1 MKATINDVADLAGVS
16 IKTVSRVMNNE
27 PSVKKAT
34 LDKVNA
40 AIAQLNYQ
48 PNAAARNLAGTR
60 SYSIG
65 YIYDNPNAYYV
76 IDMQRGLLDACRKN
90 GYELLIHPTNAKS
103 AGIVQEVI
111 ELVQHARL
119 AGLVLTPPFS
129 EMPEIAEALEKIG
142 VDFVRIIS
150 GSTPSPKLTN
160 CVLVDDFTA
169 AFKITNHLL
178 ELGHSDIAFLCG
190 DEEHSSSGERL
201 AGFKAAL
208 TKRGIQANPKFVVP
222 GSYSFESGVK
232 GAKHLLG
239 LSQRPTAIFAC
250 NDEIAAGALF
260 SARLSNV
267 DIPTELSIVGF
278 ENSPF
283 SRQTWPPL
291 TTANQP
297 NSTIAMQ
304 AAELLFKHARPAG
317 YQLNTTEQQPV
328 FIPELLVRESTA
340 ICPKGQSAATT
351 QKSAQKNTR
360 S

>member
-1 MKATINDVADLAGVS
+1 MKVTINDVAELAGVS

-27 PSVKKAT
+27 PSVKQAT
-34 LDKVNA
+34 LDKVTA
-40 AIAQLNYQ
+40 AISQLNYQ
-48 PNAAARNLAGTR
+48 PNAAARNLASTR

-76 IDMQRGLLDACRKN
+76 IDMQKGLLEACRKH

-103 AGIVQEVI
+103 TGIVQEVI
-111 ELVQHARL
+111 DLVQHARL
-119 AGLVLTPPFS
+119 AGIVLTPPFS
-129 EMPEIAEALEKIG
+129 EMPEIAEALDSIG

-178 ELGHSDIAFLCG
+178 ELGHTDIAFLCG

-208 TKRGIQANPKFVVP
+208 TKRGIQANPRYIIP

-232 GAKHLLG
+232 GAKTLLA
-239 LSQRPTAIFAC
+239 LPQKPTAIFAC

-267 DIPTELSIVGF
+267 EIPQQLSIVGF

-291 TTANQP
+291 TTAHQP
-297 NSTIAMQ
+297 NSTIALQ
-304 AAELLFKHARPAG
+304 AAELLFRHARPGVHLAH
-317 YQLNTTEQQPV
+317 TEQQPV

-340 ICPKGQSAATT
+340 VCPQ
-351 QKSAQKNTR
+351 
-360 S
+360 

>member
-1 MKATINDVADLAGVS
+1 MKVTIHDVAARAAVS

-27 PSVKKAT
+27 PSVKQAT
-34 LDKVNA
+34 IDKVHA
-40 AIAQLNYQ
+40 AMRELNYQ
-48 PNAAARNLAGTR
+48 PNAAARNLASTK

-65 YIYDNPNAYYV
+65 YLYDNPNAYYV

-103 AGIVQEVI
+103 PGIVQEVI
-111 ELVQHARL
+111 DLVQHARL

-129 EMPEIAEALEKIG
+129 EMAEIAEALTSIG

-178 ELGHSDIAFLCG
+178 ELGHTEIAFLCG

-208 TKRGIQANPKFVVP
+208 NKRGLNANPKFILP
-222 GSYSFESGVK
+222 GSYSFGSGVK
-232 GAKHLLG
+232 GANQLLA
-239 LSQRPTAIFAC
+239 LPHKPTAIFAC

-260 SARLSNV
+260 GARLQHIE
-267 DIPTELSIVGF
+267 IPQQLSIVGF

-283 SRQTWPPL
+283 SRKTWPPL
-291 TTANQP
+291 TTAHQP
-297 NSTIAMQ
+297 NPTIAQ
-304 AAELLFKHARPAG
+304 RAAELLFKHTRTGSHVTADD
-317 YQLNTTEQQPV
+317 QPV
-328 FIPELLVRESTA
+328 FIPELLVRESS
-340 ICPKGQSAATT
+340 GQVQA
-351 QKSAQKNTR
+351 
-360 S
+360 

>member
-1 MKATINDVADLAGVS
+1 MKVTINDVAELAGVS

-34 LDKVNA
+34 FDKVAA
-40 AIAQLNYQ
+40 AISQLNYQ
-48 PNAAARNLAGTR
+48 PNAAARNLASAR

-76 IDMQRGLLDACRKN
+76 IDMQKGLLEACRKH

-103 AGIVQEVI
+103 KDIVQEVI

-129 EMPEIAEALEKIG
+129 EMPEIAEALESIG

-178 ELGHSDIAFLCG
+178 ELGHTEIAFLCG

-201 AGFKAAL
+201 AGFQAAL
-208 TKRGIQANPKFVVP
+208 TKRHIQANHKFIVA

-232 GAKHLLG
+232 GAKYLLD
-239 LSQRPTAIFAC
+239 LPQPPTAIFAC

-260 SARLSNV
+260 SARLAHIE
-267 DIPTELSIVGF
+267 IPQQLSIVGF

-291 TTANQP
+291 TTAHQP
-297 NSTIAMQ
+297 NSTIALQ
-304 AAELLFKHARPAG
+304 AAELLFRHARPG
-317 YQLNTTEQQPV
+317 SRTTHNDQQPV
-328 FIPELLVRESTA
+328 FIPELLVRESTGS
-340 ICPKGQSAATT
+340 CPT
-351 QKSAQKNTR
+351 
-360 S
+360 

>member
-1 MKATINDVADLAGVS
+1 MKITINDVAEKAGVS

-27 PSVKKAT
+27 PSVKQST
-34 LDKVNA
+34 LDKVTA
-40 AIAQLNYQ
+40 AIAELNYQ
-48 PNAAARNLAGTR
+48 PNAAARNLASTR
-60 SYSIG
+60 SYTVG

-76 IDMQRGLLDACRKN
+76 IDMQRGLLDACRKH

-103 AGIVQEVI
+103 SGIVQEVI
-111 ELVQHARL
+111 DLVQHARL

-129 EMPEIAEALEKIG
+129 EMPDITAALEQIG

-150 GSTPSPKLTN
+150 GSTPSPKLRN

-178 ELGHSDIAFLCG
+178 ELGHTDIAFLCG

-208 TKRGIQANPKFVVP
+208 NKRGVHANAKFVVP

-232 GAKHLLG
+232 GANQLLA
-239 LSQRPTAIFAC
+239 LNHKPTAIFAC

-260 SARLSNV
+260 SARLANV
-267 DIPTELSIVGF
+267 QIPQQLSIVGF

-291 TTANQP
+291 TTAHQP
-297 NSTIAMQ
+297 NTTIASE
-304 AAELLFKHARPAG
+304 AAELLFRLSRPTASRST
-317 YQLNTTEQQPV
+317 NEQQPV
-328 FIPELLVRESTA
+328 FIPELLVRDSTGS
-340 ICPKGQSAATT
+340 CPR
-351 QKSAQKNTR
+351 N
-360 S
+360 

>member
-1 MKATINDVADLAGVS
+1 MKTTINDVAEKAGVS

-27 PSVKKAT
+27 PSVKQST
-34 LDKVNA
+34 LDKVMA
-40 AIAQLNYQ
+40 AIQELNYQ
-48 PNAAARNLAGTR
+48 PNAAARNLASTR
-60 SYSIG
+60 SYTVG

-76 IDMQRGLLDACRKN
+76 IDMQRGLLDACRKH

-103 AGIVQEVI
+103 PGIVQEVI
-111 ELVQHARL
+111 NLVQHARL
-119 AGLVLTPPFS
+119 SGLVLTPPFS
-129 EMPEIAEALEKIG
+129 EMPEITAALEEIG

-150 GSTPSPKLTN
+150 GSTPSPKLRN

-178 ELGHSDIAFLCG
+178 ELGHTEIAFLCG

-208 TKRGIQANPKFVVP
+208 NKRGIQANSKSIVP

-232 GAKHLLG
+232 GAKQLLS
-239 LSQRPTAIFAC
+239 LAQQPTAIFAC

-260 SARLSNV
+260 SARLASV
-267 DIPTELSIVGF
+267 QIPQQLSIVGF

-291 TTANQP
+291 TTAHQP
-297 NSTIAMQ
+297 NTTIASE
-304 AAELLFKHARPAG
+304 AAELLFRLSRPLASRS
-317 YQLNTTEQQPV
+317 NNEQQPV
-328 FIPELLVRESTA
+328 FIPELLVRESTGA
-340 ICPKGQSAATT
+340 YQ
-351 QKSAQKNTR
+351 R
-360 S
+360 

>member
-1 MKATINDVADLAGVS
+1 MKVTINDVADLAGVS

-103 AGIVQEVI
+103 PGIVQEVI

-178 ELGHSDIAFLCG
+178 ELGHTDIAFLCG

-201 AGFKAAL
+201 AGFQAAL
-208 TKRGIQANPKFVVP
+208 TKRGIHANPKFVVP

-239 LSQRPTAIFAC
+239 LGQRPTAIFAC

-317 YQLNTTEQQPV
+317 HQLNTTEQQPV

-340 ICPKGQSAATT
+340 ICPKTNHAAT

-360 S
+360 P